1 MPNFEPLVAKPLNY
15 FINAKNETNDY
26 DVIIMIAINE
36 RHHENRTARALA
48 DAHGY
53 NDRWRVCNW
62 GLPEILTFL
71 MCFGVLLSTRMLT
84 AIDSPW

>member
-53 NDRWRVCNW
+53 NDR
-62 GLPEILTFL
+62 
-71 MCFGVLLSTRMLT
+71 
-84 AIDSPW
+84 